1 MKYLLNR
8 LKERSTWLGLVA
20 IAAAFGLTISPE
32 LLDYIIAAGM
42 AVAGIVGVV
51 TSDKNAGDGKEE
63 K

>member
-42 AVAGIVGVV
+42 AVAGIVGVG
-51 TSDKNAGDGKEE
+51 TDDKKAGD
-63 K
+63 